1 MKQRLNKDFNYKLK
15 QLFMFTKDMND
26 KVEYTEIL
34 RMVDNME
41 YTTHTLK
48 YHLKYNYCMSK
59 SISNKNESIY
69 YYTGLK
75 IK

>member
-1 MKQRLNKDFNYKLK
+1 MKQRLNKDFNYKIK
-15 QLFMFTKDMND
+15 QLFIFTKDRND
-26 KVEYTEIL
+26 MVEYTEIL

-41 YTTHTLK
+41 YTTHTLS

>member
-1 MKQRLNKDFNYKLK
+1 MKQRLNKDFNDKLK
-15 QLFMFTKDMND
+15 ELFIFTKDRND
-26 KVEYTEIL
+26 MVEYNEIL
-34 RMVDNME
+34 IILEGID